1 MPSSLSRRT
10 WSLVFRTYRD
20 VERLLPWAIEIGKAI
35 CKLFCHVLAM
45 YPCKVILRMFYFII
59 LMRQTRQRRFAE
71 LDYEVNV
78 KYIQLSG

>member
-1 MPSSLSRRT
+1 
-10 WSLVFRTYRD
+10 
-20 VERLLPWAIEIGKAI
+20 
-35 CKLFCHVLAM
+35 
-45 YPCKVILRMFYFII
+45 MFYFII